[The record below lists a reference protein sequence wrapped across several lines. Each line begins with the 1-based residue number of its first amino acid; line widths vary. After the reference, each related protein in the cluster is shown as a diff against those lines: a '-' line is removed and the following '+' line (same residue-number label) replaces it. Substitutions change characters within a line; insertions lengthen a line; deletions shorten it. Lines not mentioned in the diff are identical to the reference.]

1 MDDYTIDMEN
11 IEHQSE
17 NENMTIAHVHLPSK
31 RNKLV
36 TTFHIFNIQ
45 LLIWVSNSRTYW
57 MFYQLINGFKN
68 F

>member
-45 LLIWVSNSRTYW
+45 LLI
-57 MFYQLINGFKN
+57 
-68 F
+68 